1 MTEYNIFYYPYTS
14 LTNKHALLLKI
25 AALYF
30 DKVSAS
36 WALAD
41 GSAWCVG

>member
-1 MTEYNIFYYPYTS
+1 MTEHNIFYYPYASFTS
-14 LTNKHALLLKI
+14 AQAPLLEI

-36 WALAD
+36 
-41 GSAWCVG
+41 